1 MSEYVV
7 QNGDETVTVT
17 KEEYDN
23 IQAIQQSLNTQVIHK
38 SING

>member
-17 KEEYDN
+17 KEEYDR
-23 IQAIQQSLNTQVIHK
+23 IQEIQQSLNTQDIHK